1 MVFVLLFCLI
11 QFPLGEGTPNVRISG
26 QVRSEDD
33 QPVVDAWVG
42 VYDGQWNYTG
52 LSTRTSRQGR
62 YELSAPV
69 LDAYIIDVYPPSQ
82 LKNGIYAFNYYG
94 LAKKAWRQDASSITV
109 DLVLHPVGNIVL
121 KAFDENG
128 NLMRQK
134 DFGWQRNVYATDEDG
149 IRVDDRFTVV
159 HDVLSSSQNWDNSLM
174 LPAITIPLNRPRSI
188 NLLWSVPGFGK
199 IMVLADNGGQGF
211 SLDLRGDV
219 LIINLNYELA
229 RTHLTTVNR
238 TLDAYTK
245 GAYTIPEKVLATI
258 SRAQQFFA
266 DASVEK
272 NDSARAMLS
281 NRALYCSLYAG
292 EDLEYAKAL
301 QSIEVHRKKDVTL
314 KIQDETGRLLSA
326 TTVDYTQTSHDFL
339 FGNWEISKGTLL
351 HLSYYRLMKEAGINF
366 PVLNVVWRD
375 TGEARRILG
384 LWTDQEANVEG
395 HNVVWF
401 HGDWGI
407 GEATYLYSLTFD
419 QLREQVDSHVYSVVM
434 AYKDRIRYW
443 ALVSEA
449 EGSWTNHWHL
459 SLDQIVEI
467 VDVSCKAAR
476 RADPSATIIL
486 NFIILA
492 GEAAGYAYGV
502 EGETRGYVAFELLER
517 IIKKDVDFDAIGLQ
531 LYYGNIRQVDGYG
544 APARDAYAISRIL
557 DWYAQFN
564 KPIFITELEV
574 PSSYSASENFEYGY
588 WHTLPSE
595 ETQSDWL
602 RLVYTIG
609 YSKPYVRCIT
619 WWDASD
625 IGAFSLYSGV
635 IDQNGRP
642 KLAYYT
648 LKDLIHAWTTHGVG
662 NTDSDGILRFRG
674 FAGNYTLQVEG
685 YEPAQV
691 HVSEHDSNEI
701 TVTLKKQAV
710 HGPTNATIMYVAVTV
725 SAIAAVVSLLVWKRS
740 KIQSKS
746 INAAANAARK

>member
-1 MVFVLLFCLI
+1 
-11 QFPLGEGTPNVRISG
+11 
-26 QVRSEDD
+26 
-33 QPVVDAWVG
+33 
-42 VYDGQWNYTG
+42 
-52 LSTRTSRQGR
+52 
-62 YELSAPV
+62 
-69 LDAYIIDVYPPSQ
+69 
-82 LKNGIYAFNYYG
+82 
-94 LAKKAWRQDASSITV
+94 
-109 DLVLHPVGNIVL
+109 
-121 KAFDENG
+121 
-128 NLMRQK
+128 
-134 DFGWQRNVYATDEDG
+134 
-149 IRVDDRFTVV
+149 
-159 HDVLSSSQNWDNSLM
+159 M
-174 LPAITIPLNRPRSI
+174 LPAIMIPLNHPRSI
-188 NLLWSVPGFGK
+188 NLLWNVPGFGK

-211 SLDLRGDV
+211 FLDRKGDV

-229 RTHLTTVNR
+229 KTHLTVVNR
-238 TLDAYTK
+238 TLEDYTK
-245 GAYTIPEKVLATI
+245 DGYTIPEKVLSKI
-258 SRAQQFFA
+258 NRARQFFA
-266 DASVEK
+266 NASVEK
-272 NDSARAMLS
+272 NDIARAMLS
-281 NRALYCSLYAG
+281 TKALNCSLYAG
-292 EDLEYAKAL
+292 EELEYAKAL
-301 QSIEVHRKKDVTL
+301 QSIELHRKKDVTL
-314 KIQDETGRLLSA
+314 KILDETGRSLSA
-326 TTVDYTQTSHDFL
+326 TTVVYAQTSHDFL
-339 FGNWEISKGTLL
+339 FGNWEISKGTVL

-366 PVLNVVWRD
+366 AVLNVVWRD
-375 TGEARRILG
+375 TGEAQRILG
-384 LWTDQEANVEG
+384 LWTDQDTNVEG
-395 HNVVWF
+395 YNVVWF

-419 QLREQVDSHVYSVVM
+419 QLRAEVDSHVFSVVS
-434 AYKDRIRYW
+434 AYKDKIQYW

-459 SLDQIVEI
+459 SADQIVEI
-467 VDVSCKAAR
+467 IDVSCKAAR

-486 NFIILA
+486 NFAIPA
-492 GEAAGYAYGV
+492 GEWAGYKYGV
-502 EGETRGYVAFELLER
+502 EGETRGYVPFELLQTIVKR
-517 IIKKDVDFDAIGLQ
+517 NVDFDAIGLQ
-531 LYYGNIRQVDGYG
+531 LYYGDIRQIDGF
-544 APARDAYAISRIL
+544 AHPARDALSVSRIL
-557 DWYAQFN
+557 EWYAQFN

-574 PSSYSASENFEYGY
+574 PSSYSANENFEYGY

-595 ETQSDWL
+595 DTQSDWL
-602 RLVYTIG
+602 RLVYAIG

-625 IGAFSLYSGV
+625 IGAFSLYGGV

-746 INAAANAARK
+746 INAAANAARKSVRFNA